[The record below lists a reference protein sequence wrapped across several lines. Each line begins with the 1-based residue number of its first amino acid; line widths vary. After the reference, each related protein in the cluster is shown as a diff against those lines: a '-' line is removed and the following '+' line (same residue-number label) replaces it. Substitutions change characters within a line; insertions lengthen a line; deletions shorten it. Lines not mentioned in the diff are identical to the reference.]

1 MIFIQFRWNFFLF
14 LYALLNI
21 NMLIQI
27 DKNLRRKFLL
37 NPVGFGKYKEESR
50 FDVVKYHPS
59 YVEYLVN
66 TSIDS
71 GDEMGEQVRNM
82 VIAFEMV
89 RGAFADECNTEWMD
103 ERVPKWKI
111 NHPELHCLV

>member
-1 MIFIQFRWNFFLF
+1 MILIQSRWNFFLF
-14 LYALLNI
+14 LYALLN
-21 NMLIQI
+21 NMPIQI
-27 DKNLRRKFLL
+27 DKNLSRKFLL
-37 NPVGFGKYKEESR
+37 NPVGFGTYKEESR

-82 VIAFEMV
+82 VIAFEMEEV
-89 RGAFADECNTEWMD
+89 HLLMNATLNGWMKECQNGRSTILNCT
-103 ERVPKWKI
+103 V
-111 NHPELHCLV
+111 